1 MRNLAVLFAVLTHP
15 FYKFSVLKITKSM
28 CDYTVLR
35 DCFLSFAFD
44 FVIIIVI
51 VNIVVVH
58 SLSRVQ
64 LFVTPMDCSLPG
76 FPVLHHLLELD
87 QTYVH

>member
-51 VNIVVVH
+51 VNIVVV
-58 SLSRVQ
+58 S
-64 LFVTPMDCSLPG
+64 VTQSCPTLCDPHGLQPARLPCPSPSSG
-76 FPVLHHLLELD
+76 A
-87 QTYVH
+87 